1 MLLDVIKALSVP
13 CMALKH
19 YFVVY
24 LTYRVLTVAMRHL
37 FQKQKRRYINY
48 LKIIARDES
57 TLRMYRMHRIA
68 TKGGQ
73 F

>member
-37 FQKQKRRYINY
+37 FQKQKRRYNNY